1 MIHVRNDSVPATVAS
16 KGRIVVVVAA
26 AVVET
31 VTATVTVVDDASV
44 VVLPGTPGADVAL
57 TPAAAAAAAAASGA
71 AATVVG
77 TAIGRGAR
85 VCDALSDAEQA
96 DDTDIDRAR
105 QVTATR
111 LDPTRMTTMVP
122 ARHITTDSAPAAGRR
137 S

>member
-44 VVLPGTPGADVAL
+44 VVSPGTPGTDVAL
-57 TPAAAAAAAAASGA
+57 TPAAAAAAAASGA